1 VGTRTSRTR
10 LAATSRALSALS
22 SPSFLLICYS
32 AATHLLC
39 GLSCSSLLPPAP
51 PTISATTGADGV
63 EGFACHHHAYMMPA
77 RSTGIGRWLGQG
89 LVVAV
94 AMHARGCPS
103 CTHGHRSDAPRAHTV
118 EGGLDSRH
126 ETRGWCL
133 WRSTVHDASL
143 TPEHPGRDRASRGI
157 WSRIRSLVA
166 GVVSLSARVS
176 GEGRYFIYICFRKK
190 KKSGVRGP
198 TQHQETAHGLS
209 GSCS

>member
-1 VGTRTSRTR
+1 
-10 LAATSRALSALS
+10 
-22 SPSFLLICYS
+22 
-32 AATHLLC
+32 
-39 GLSCSSLLPPAP
+39 
-51 PTISATTGADGV
+51 
-63 EGFACHHHAYMMPA
+63 M
-77 RSTGIGRWLGQG
+77 
-89 LVVAV
+89 VVAV

-166 GVVSLSARVS
+166 GVVSLAARSVR
-176 GEGRYFIYICFRKK
+176 GREVFIYICLKK
-190 KKSGVRGP
+190 KKRAESADLHNTKTQRTGYQDRVREFSECRCGFVFSIIMCVHNYFYVHIFLVRVCW
-198 TQHQETAHGLS
+198 QHHLTIVVS
-209 GSCS
+209 KPCV

>member
-1 VGTRTSRTR
+1 MLIFSEYYPDTGVTGIMVIHS
-10 LAATSRALSALS
+10 SACNS
-22 SPSFLLICYS
+22 
-32 AATHLLC
+32 
-39 GLSCSSLLPPAP
+39 LSCSSLLPPAP
-51 PTISATTGADGV
+51 PSISATTGADGV

-143 TPEHPGRDRASRGI
+143 TPEHLAGTARLEAYGHGSGHWWQGSCPYLLECPGKGGI
-157 WSRIRSLVA
+157 LYT
-166 GVVSLSARVS
+166 SAL
-176 GEGRYFIYICFRKK
+176 RKK
-190 KKSGVRGP
+190 KKKRGP
-198 TQHQETAHGLS
+198 RAHPQSIIFELVFCIFFFFFS